1 MNLKAMLNRL
11 SNKRNPV
18 GGFKGSVNFK
28 RYASNSMW
36 MLAEQGLRIVAG
48 VFVGIYIARYLG
60 PEQFGI
66 LSYVLAI
73 SAFVMVFSRLGMDA
87 VLVRELVNQHD
98 QRNKVLGTAFWMMLA
113 TGLVC
118 FLMTLSIVW
127 STSESLQLKI
137 FISICAASGIFTSFL
152 AIDYFFQ
159 SQVKAKYSSIC
170 KFLALLSMSIVK
182 LALVFMEAE
191 LFWFVVAALMDHVV
205 LAAIFLA
212 AVLSRFDLGFL
223 SKFDWNTAKEMLK
236 SCWPMVLSSLAI
248 LLYMRIDQIMIKNM
262 LDLEQVGLYSAAVK
276 IYESWIVF
284 PVVLTVSLLPA
295 ITKLK
300 ATDPQTYQQRLTQI
314 FRLVHWLS
322 ILAALSATIVAEPVM
337 VFAFGEAYRASADVI
352 SIVMWTS
359 VFAAMGSVSARYF
372 NVEKM
377 EKKMAARTFVAALSN
392 ILLNFLLIPKYGIYG
407 AAIATFCCTFLA
419 NYVMDWFDKELSVL
433 LQIKH
438 RAMFSFK

>member
-1 MNLKAMLNRL
+1 
-11 SNKRNPV
+11 
-18 GGFKGSVNFK
+18 
-28 RYASNSMW
+28 MW
-36 MLAEQGLRIVAG
+36 MLAEQGLRIIAG

-60 PEQFGI
+60 PEKFGV

-87 VLVRELVNQHD
+87 VLVRELVHQGGHRD
-98 QRNKVLGTAFWMMLA
+98 RVLGTAFWMMLA
-113 TGLVC
+113 TGLAC
-118 FLMTLSIVW
+118 FLLTLSVVW
-127 STSESLQLKI
+127 NTGESQQLKV

-170 KFLALLSMSIVK
+170 KFFALLSMSVVK
-182 LALVFMEAE
+182 LTLVFREAD
-191 LFWFVVAALMDHVV
+191 LFWFVVASLIDHVV
-205 LAAIFLA
+205 LATIFLSA
-212 AVLSRFDLGFL
+212 AFSRFDLGFVSRFD
-223 SKFDWNTAKEMLK
+223 SKIAKEMLK

-248 LLYMRIDQIMIKNM
+248 LLYMRIDQVMIKNM
-262 LDLEQVGLYSAAVK
+262 LDLEQVGIYSAAVK
-276 IYESWIVF
+276 IYESWIIL

-300 ATDPQTYQQRLTQI
+300 ANDPVIYQKRLTQI

-322 ILAALSATIVAEPVM
+322 ITAALVATLVAEPVM
-337 VFAFGEAYRASADVI
+337 AFAFGEAYRPSAGVV

-377 EKKMAARTFVAALSN
+377 EKKMAARTFVAAISN
-392 ILLNFLLIPKYGIYG
+392 ILLNLLLIPRYGING
-407 AAIATFCCTFLA
+407 AAVATFCCTFLA
-419 NYVMDWFDKELSVL
+419 NYVMDWFDKDLRVL